1 MIELVG
7 GMVGGLGIFFVGM
20 WLLTENL
27 KALATRRIRLIA
39 NRWTGNQ
46 MAAFAWGTV
55 AAVITQSMSALTF
68 IVVSILRSGL
78 ISTRGSFA
86 VILGGNV
93 GITLLVLVVTF
104 DIKLVALY
112 VLGIASAVIVS
123 ERASRYRPVAASLF
137 GGAMIVLGLVL
148 LKDSA
153 APLADQPW
161 FGEMVEGTGGSLL
174 LAFVVATL
182 LTAVVQSSSAVCV
195 LGISLA
201 TLGVITVDQT
211 VMVVYGSC
219 LGSGLVQYLLSAS
232 LSARS
237 RQIAMYQVCW
247 NVLFCLL
254 FVPLL
259 LIEVYFDVP
268 LVKAL
273 ILSINFSL
281 GQQLAFFFVF
291 PSLFLSLI
299 MLVPLGPSVRIF
311 EGLWPATAADEL
323 SRTKFIHD
331 HASTDVETSLA
342 LVDLEQRRVL
352 ESMPS
357 FFDAVRHGTALEP
370 ILKANG
376 ELLAEI
382 DYFLADLGG
391 YHPMHS
397 MEQRALMLTRQKLI
411 CWLAE
416 QLQTVCEGLQMLPDT
431 PSCNNLR
438 TSICEGVDAV
448 LLSLLLSLETGDE
461 DYWMYMKELTGCRSE
476 LLRKVRNE
484 YSGKEPSLDTVQHSQ
499 VITITN
505 AVEQVF
511 FLLSKLVQE
520 LNTSATLSTQVLL
533 TKHVNIPTHGNSP
546 RPARA
551 KL

>member
-1 MIELVG
+1 MIELIG

-112 VLGIASAVIVS
+112 VLGAASAVIVS

-195 LGISLA
+195 LGISLT
-201 TLGVITVDQT
+201 TLGVISVDQT

-219 LGSGLVQYLLSAS
+219 LGSGLVQYLLSAN
-232 LSARS
+232 LRARS

-273 ILSINFSL
+273 ILSINLSL

-311 EGLWPATAADEL
+311 EGLWPATAAEEL

-352 ESMPS
+352 ESLPS
-357 FFDAVRHGTALEP
+357 YFDAVRHGTALEP

-376 ELLAEI
+376 QLLAEI
-382 DYFLADLGG
+382 D
-391 YHPMHS
+391 
-397 MEQRALMLTRQKLI
+397 
-411 CWLAE
+411 
-416 QLQTVCEGLQMLPDT
+416 
-431 PSCNNLR
+431 
-438 TSICEGVDAV
+438 
-448 LLSLLLSLETGDE
+448 
-461 DYWMYMKELTGCRSE
+461 
-476 LLRKVRNE
+476 
-484 YSGKEPSLDTVQHSQ
+484 
-499 VITITN
+499 
-505 AVEQVF
+505 
-511 FLLSKLVQE
+511 
-520 LNTSATLSTQVLL
+520 
-533 TKHVNIPTHGNSP
+533 
-546 RPARA
+546 
-551 KL
+551 

>member
-1 MIELVG
+1 MIEVIG
-7 GMVGGLGIFFVGM
+7 GVAGGLGIFFVGM

-27 KALATRRIRLIA
+27 KALATRRLRLVA
-39 NRWTGNQ
+39 SRWTGNP
-46 MAAFAWGTV
+46 MAALAWGAV
-55 AAVITQSMSALTF
+55 AGVITQSLSALTF

-78 ISTRGSFA
+78 ISTKGGFA
-86 VILGGNV
+86 VILGGNI

-112 VLGIASAVIVS
+112 VLGAASVVMVS
-123 ERASRYRPVAASLF
+123 ERTFRYRPVAASFF

-161 FGEMVEGTGGSLL
+161 FGEMIEGTGGSLL
-174 LAFVVATL
+174 FAFVVAAL
-182 LTAVVQSSSAVCV
+182 LSAVVQSSSAVSV

-211 VMVVYGSC
+211 VMVVYGSS
-219 LGSGLVQYLLSAS
+219 LGSALILYLLSAS
-232 LSARS
+232 LRARS
-237 RQIAMYQVCW
+237 RQLAMYQVGLS
-247 NVLFCLL
+247 VLFCAL

-259 LIEVYFDVP
+259 FIEVYFDVP

-273 ILSINFSL
+273 ILSIDLSL
-281 GQQLAFFFVF
+281 GQQLALFFVL
-291 PSLFLSLI
+291 PSIFLSLI
-299 MLVPLGPSVRIF
+299 MLVALGPSVRIF
-311 EGLWPATAADEL
+311 EILWPAMAVEEL

-352 ESMPS
+352 ETLPS
-357 FFDAVRHGTALEP
+357 YFDAVRHGTALEP

-376 ELLAEI
+376 QLLAEI
-382 DYFLADLGG
+382 HDFLADLGRH
-391 YHPMHS
+391 HPMHS
-397 MEQRALMLTRQKLI
+397 MEQRTSMLTRQQLL

-416 QLQTVCEGLQMLPDT
+416 QLQTMCEALQVLPGT

-448 LLSLLLSLETGDE
+448 ILSLLHSLETGDE
-461 DYWMYMKELTGCRSE
+461 DFWMYTKELTGCRSE
-476 LLRKVRNE
+476 LMRKVRNE
-484 YSGKEPSLDTVQHSQ
+484 YWGKEPSLDTGQHSQ

-505 AVEQVF
+505 VVEQIF

-520 LNTSATLSTQVLL
+520 INASTALSTQVLL
-533 TKHVNIPTHGNSP
+533 TKHVHLPTQGNSP
-546 RPARA
+546 RPAS
-551 KL
+551 

>member
-1 MIELVG
+1 MIELIG

-27 KALATRRIRLIA
+27 KALATRRIRVIA

-201 TLGVITVDQT
+201 TLGVISVDQT
-211 VMVVYGSC
+211 IMVVYGSC

-232 LSARS
+232 LRARS

-268 LVKAL
+268 LVKPL
-273 ILSINFSL
+273 ILSINVSL

-311 EGLWPATAADEL
+311 EGLWPATAAEEL

-352 ESMPS
+352 ESLS
-357 FFDAVRHGTALEP
+357 SYFDAVRHGTALEP

-376 ELLAEI
+376 QLLAEI
-382 DYFLADLGG
+382 DNFLADLGG
-391 YHPMHS
+391 FHPMHS
-397 MEQRALMLTRQKLI
+397 MEQRTLMLTRQKLI

-416 QLQTVCEGLQMLPDT
+416 QLQIMCEGLQMLPDT

-533 TKHVNIPTHGNSP
+533 TKHVNLPTHGNSP